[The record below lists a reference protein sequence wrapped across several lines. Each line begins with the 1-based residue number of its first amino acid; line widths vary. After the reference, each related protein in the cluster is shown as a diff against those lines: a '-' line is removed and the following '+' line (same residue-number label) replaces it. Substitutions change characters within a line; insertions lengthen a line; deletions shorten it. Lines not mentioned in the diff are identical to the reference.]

1 MKSYVMSITLLGR
14 SLFLILTYFLV
25 LLPIQTTTEYIL
37 SSTILPLIL
46 LVILLLGAIDFFI
59 GLFSLF
65 NNIKIQKN
73 IKDLSLVFGIISL
86 LISGLYFSL
95 WYYQI
100 WYIGIILLATGVSII
115 YLSVNTK
122 PLI

>member
-100 WYIGIILLATGVSII
+100 WYIGIILLATGVFII

>member
-1 MKSYVMSITLLGR
+1 MSITLLGR
-14 SLFLILTYFLV
+14 SLYLILTYFLV
-25 LLPIQTTTEYIL
+25 LLPIQTTPDYIP

-46 LVILLLGAIDFFI
+46 LMILLLGAIDFFI

-73 IKDLSLVFGIISL
+73 IKNLSLVFGIISL
-86 LISGLYFSL
+86 LMSGLYFSL

-100 WYIGIILLATGVSII
+100 WYIGIILLATGVFII
-115 YLSVNTK
+115 YLSATIK
-122 PLI
+122 PFI

>member
-100 WYIGIILLATGVSII
+100 WYIGIILLATGAFII
-115 YLSVNTK
+115 YLSVKTK
-122 PLI
+122 PFI